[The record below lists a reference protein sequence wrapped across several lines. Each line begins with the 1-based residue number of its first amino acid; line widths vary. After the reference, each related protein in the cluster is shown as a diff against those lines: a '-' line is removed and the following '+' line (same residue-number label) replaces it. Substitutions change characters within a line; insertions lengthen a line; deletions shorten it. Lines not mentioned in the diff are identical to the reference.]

1 MADIIRLRGSPHEQ
15 AQELLPWYANG
26 TLAVAEATMIEA
38 HLAECDACR
47 IELASEHSLARA
59 VAGLPVNSEH
69 GWAAMSRRLDSAV
82 RPGQADR
89 PGSFFRRRI
98 AVGWSAA
105 ITLVAATLVF
115 TVSTTLPRAPAVQA
129 YHALGA
135 APSSRTGNIVILFKP
150 AATEQEMRAAMIK
163 ADARL
168 VDGPSASG
176 SYVVRVAAGNRSQ
189 ALDRLRASP
198 QIALAEPID
207 AATLQ

>member
-26 TLAVAEATMIEA
+26 TLASAEAAMIEA

-47 IELASEHSLARA
+47 TELASERSLAQA
-59 VAGLPVNSEH
+59 VAELPMDNEH
-69 GWAAMSRRLDSAV
+69 GWAAMSRMLDSTV
-82 RPGQADR
+82 PPVQAYR

-105 ITLVAATLVF
+105 ITLAAATFVF
-115 TVSTTLPRAPAVQA
+115 TLSTTLPRAPAVQT

-135 APSSRTGNIVILFKP
+135 APSSRTGNIVVLFKP
-150 AATEQEMRAAMIK
+150 EATEREMRAVMIK

-168 VDGPSASG
+168 VDGPLASG
-176 SYVVRVAAGNRSQ
+176 SYVLRVAAGSRSQ
-189 ALDRLRASP
+189 ALGQLRASS
-198 QIALAEPID
+198 QVALAEPID
-207 AATLQ
+207 AASSQ